1 MALFE
6 KTNAVYG
13 GAVAFLSFIFGD
25 HWVLFAIFLCLNV
38 TDFVT
43 RWITARITKTESSA
57 RGLIGILKKIGYWLM
72 ILVAF
77 MASTWFVQVGDV
89 LGIDLHITTLLGW
102 FVLASLTV
110 NEFRSVLENLVEGG
124 FAVPQILMK
133 GLEVA
138 DKMINTEDKKDGKE
152 EKKDV

>member
-25 HWVLFAIFLCLNV
+25 HWVLFAIFLALNI
-38 TDFVT
+38 TDFIT